1 MSQMQGKKRNKYL
14 IILLIILPVIG
25 CRENLIPK
33 PRGYFRIDLPEKSY
47 RTFDTTCPFIFE
59 YPSYG
64 HISYELE
71 GISEPCWFNIEFPQ
85 YRAKI
90 HISYKS
96 INNNLEAILKESYD
110 FAYSHSVKA
119 DAISELPYENNETK
133 VFGILFDIKG
143 NAASSV
149 QFFVTDSV
157 RNYLRGALYFNA
169 QPEEDSLA
177 PVIDFFRDDIVHMI
191 ESVKWMN

>member
-64 HISYELE
+64 HISYERE
-71 GISEPCWFNIEFPQ
+71 GISEPCWFNIEFSQ

-90 HISYKS
+90 HISYQS